1 MTEITNKLS
10 TALADRYRIERE
22 LGAAVIIFLLVA
34 CAPDQTATDHCTFPD
49 PPTMVKQEGSTVLQF
64 WTIPESDILSSTL
77 LPKDSAFAEYRRA
90 IEAAGANLLRPI
102 ADPPQPANEAERQM
116 WADEAM
122 NVDVAFSG
130 DAGIVRPIQCL
141 DALLFAYQNVR
152 YPQLSHPTEFIASI
166 LRRRVDDEGEL
177 KIYFAASDQ
186 MFPAILGFDEIE
198 EDVEDGWEFWTLL
211 HNHTVQENQGEPA
224 LGVPAPSTSDV
235 DLLRW
240 LADGS
245 GLQSAWV
252 TNGFYTI
259 EIPAEALGQYVGR
272 R

>member
-1 MTEITNKLS
+1 MKERPACS
-10 TALADRYRIERE
+10 TPASILD
-22 LGAAVIIFLLVA
+22 VIVVTFLICACRAGQSPPNA
-34 CAPDQTATDHCTFPD
+34 CAFAD
-49 PPTMVKQEGSTVLQF
+49 PPTIVKQEGNTILQF
-64 WTIPESDILSSTL
+64 WTIHESDVLSSTI
-77 LPKDSAFAEYRRA
+77 LPTDSAFADYRRA
-90 IEAAGANLLRPI
+90 IEAAGAALRRPI
-102 ADPPQPANEAERQM
+102 ADPPQPANDAERQM
-116 WADEAM
+116 WADEAT

-141 DALLFAYQNVR
+141 DALLFAYQNAR
-152 YPQLSHPTEFIASI
+152 HPQLTHPTEFIASI
-166 LRRRVDDEGEL
+166 LRQRIEDGVQL

-186 MFPAILGFDEIE
+186 MFPPMGFLGFDEID
-198 EDVEDGWEFWTLL
+198 EDVDDGWEFWTLL

-235 DLLRW
+235 DLLRF

-252 TNGFYTI
+252 TNGFYTV
-259 EIPAEALGQYVGR
+259 EIPASAFDQYLGR